1 MELIFMAHALHGE
14 ILFPGASNLRTDEFR
29 TNSILS
35 TGCESWGNLG
45 IDAGVHGV
53 SPIAWAMLPG

>member
-1 MELIFMAHALHGE
+1 MPIMGE

-29 TNSILS
+29 TKWDLS

-53 SPIAWAMLPG
+53 SPIVWAMLPG